1 MGIVRIN
8 NDALCKTF
16 LHSLLAILGEGN
28 IVKKLAP
35 NTQLMYLFVVP
46 SIDMNRTPKYIP
58 VSVLNLLENPDF
70 TFSIILASLFFF
82 LSATNGANYVHLQA
96 SLYSSLVV
104 LRDCSYNHLWSFK
117 TIPNPLP

>member
-1 MGIVRIN
+1 MGLVRIN

-46 SIDMNRTPKYIP
+46 SIDIN
-58 VSVLNLLENPDF
+58 
-70 TFSIILASLFFF
+70 
-82 LSATNGANYVHLQA
+82 
-96 SLYSSLVV
+96 
-104 LRDCSYNHLWSFK
+104 
-117 TIPNPLP
+117 